1 MTAETTSTDT
11 AATTAQD
18 VQGTQATAQD
28 ANGTQDAQ
36 TSTGDVNGAQNAASA
51 AETETSPWD
60 DPAKAKAEIERL
72 RRENASART
81 TAKQTA
87 ADEARTALVQDLGKA
102 LGLVKDGDTA
112 PTPEQLTEQA
122 TAARDEARVARVELA
137 VYQRATAH
145 QGDPA
150 ALLDSRAF
158 LAKVA
163 DLDPTADDFGDKV
176 DTAIKAAIDTNP
188 KLKAAPVQAS
198 GPSSVDHAGGTGEG
212 AVTTEQFAAMS
223 PAEKNAL
230 YVKNPTLYR
239 QLTGR
244 E

>member
-1 MTAETTSTDT
+1 MTTETTSTDT

-18 VQGTQATAQD
+18 AQATAQD
-28 ANGTQDAQ
+28 TNTTPDAR
-36 TSTGDVNGAQNAASA
+36 TSSGDVNGTQNASSA
-51 AETETSPWD
+51 TDAEASPWD
-60 DPAKAKAEIERL
+60 DPAKAKSEIERL

-102 LGLVKDGDTA
+102 LGLVKDGDSA

-137 VYQRATAH
+137 VYQRAAAH

-163 DLDPTADDFGDKV
+163 DLDPTADDFGATV
-176 DTAIKAAIDTNP
+176 DAAITAAIDTNP

-212 AVTTEQFAAMS
+212 AVTKEQFAAMS

-244 E
+244 

>member
-1 MTAETTSTDT
+1 MTTETTSTDT
-11 AATTAQD
+11 TTTTTQD
-18 VQGTQATAQD
+18 AQATAQD
-28 ANGTQDAQ
+28 ATSTQDAH
-36 TSTGDVNGAQNAASA
+36 TSTGDANGAQNATSA
-51 AETETSPWD
+51 TGTETSPWD

-81 TAKQTA
+81 IAKQTA

-102 LGLVKDGDTA
+102 LGLVKDGDSA

-137 VYQRATAH
+137 VYQRAGTH

-176 DTAIKAAIDTNP
+176 DAAITAAIDTNP

-212 AVTTEQFAAMS
+212 AVTKEQFAAMS